1 MPLLFLNGML
11 VVFSGIFTG
20 MMLLK
25 WGERQDAPS
34 RDPDF

>member
-1 MPLLFLNGML
+1 ML
-11 VVFSGIFTG
+11 VVFSGIFTS

-25 WGERQDAPS
+25 WRERQDAPS